1 MDDVSEYVSLSQNIF
16 QTATDTPLI
25 FIVKDDYAKIDFDYT
40 LKRLSVPQTIDIQ
53 CYTVKSVKGL
63 EFKEIFVIDYN
74 MTPNETYI
82 AYTRALIKLNVIH
95 DMFHVNTT
103 LPIQIFQE
111 NDD

>member
-1 MDDVSEYVSLSQNIF
+1 
-16 QTATDTPLI
+16 
-25 FIVKDDYAKIDFDYT
+25 
-40 LKRLSVPQTIDIQ
+40 
-53 CYTVKSVKGL
+53 
-63 EFKEIFVIDYN
+63 